1 MKGHNISSSMEETFD
16 EDRIGADLDCRRSP
30 KILSWETIVNKR
42 SNLFEM
48 PSADI
53 RMMSNGTGATN
64 LNALPI
70 RGPEFNISSKD
81 VEGLVLE
88 IKENLRLS
96 TTSMKAHCCHLS
108 RKSSRASPY
117 RVPGRLICT
126 CENNSC
132 EINRKNKRK
141 LRHDSGHDD
150 PYEFLQKLLRDG
162 SLVNEAVRRV
172 QLGLTPKQRYFY
184 ESDEDLSSPILK
196 LCPQEN

>member
-1 MKGHNISSSMEETFD
+1 
-16 EDRIGADLDCRRSP
+16 
-30 KILSWETIVNKR
+30 
-42 SNLFEM
+42 M
-48 PSADI
+48 PSAEM
-53 RMMSNGTGATN
+53 RMSNGNPTGN
-64 LNALPI
+64 INPLPI

-96 TTSMKAHCCHLS
+96 ATSMKAMPCSHLS

-117 RVPGRLICT
+117 RVPGKLCSCDT
-126 CENNSC
+126 NSC

-141 LRHDSGHDD
+141 LQHDTVQDD

-184 ESDEDLSSPILK
+184 ESDEEIASPVLQF
-196 LCPQEN
+196 CSQEN

>member
-1 MKGHNISSSMEETFD
+1 MQKEIE
-16 EDRIGADLDCRRSP
+16 
-30 KILSWETIVNKR
+30 
-42 SNLFEM
+42 EM
-48 PSADI
+48 PSAD
-53 RMMSNGTGATN
+53 MCTMSNGNPTN
-64 LNALPI
+64 NMNPLPI

-96 TTSMKAHCCHLS
+96 ASSFKAIPCSHIS

-117 RVPGRLICT
+117 RVPGRVCS
-126 CENNSC
+126 CENAC
-132 EINRKNKRK
+132 DINRKNKRK
-141 LRHDSGHDD
+141 LQHDANPDD

-184 ESDEDLSSPILK
+184 ESEEEFNSPVLK
-196 LCPQEN
+196 LFSQEN